1 MFLRLLLL
9 LLLLLYF
16 ISCLFAATYVKKE
29 DREAEKRL
37 GKKRGYFNSKPWTYY
52 GQGVDRR
59 ICRECSGICCNA
71 LNDLIGRLVEKGFLV
86 PGAHSPTVSCCCL
99 CSELCLIFTG
109 LLECNKACNLE
120 ARVLAYRYVFVFFC
134 W

>member
-1 MFLRLLLL
+1 MFLKLLLLL
-9 LLLLLYF
+9 LLLLLYL
-16 ISCLFAATYVKKE
+16 ICCLFSATYVKKE

-99 CSELCLIFTG
+99 
-109 LLECNKACNLE
+109 
-120 ARVLAYRYVFVFFC
+120 VLSYV
-134 W
+134 

>member
-1 MFLRLLLL
+1 MLLLVI
-9 LLLLLYF
+9 YYRF
-16 ISCLFAATYVKKE
+16 VVAATYVKKE

-37 GKKRGYFNSKPWTYY
+37 GKKRGYFNSKPWTFY

-86 PGAHSPTVSCCCL
+86 PGAHTPTVSCCCL
-99 CSELCLIFTG
+99 FS
-109 LLECNKACNLE
+109 
-120 ARVLAYRYVFVFFC
+120 